1 MNNYSEI
8 TDWIDNRLNRNSLL
22 PSNRWFEIDNLNIY
36 LRVTKRVINTPEF
49 IATIDIASVTAISE
63 EYMGQGR
70 FTNLLSH
77 IENTYP
83 NICIYVES
91 VLNEWFLNFLIS
103 RGYKLVD
110 NTNLTPC
117 VYQLNRNTN
126 G

>member
-22 PSNRWFEIDNLNIY
+22 PSNRWFKIDNLNIY
-36 LRVTKRVINTPEF
+36 LRVTKRVINAPEF
-49 IATIDIASVTAISE
+49 IATIDIASVSAISDK
-63 EYMGQGR
+63 YMGQGR

-83 NICIYVES
+83 NVCIYVES
-91 VLNEWFLNFLIS
+91 VINESLINFLIS
-103 RGYKLVD
+103 RGYKLVND
-110 NTNLTPC
+110 TSLTPNF
-117 VYQLNRNTN
+117 YQLKRDIN